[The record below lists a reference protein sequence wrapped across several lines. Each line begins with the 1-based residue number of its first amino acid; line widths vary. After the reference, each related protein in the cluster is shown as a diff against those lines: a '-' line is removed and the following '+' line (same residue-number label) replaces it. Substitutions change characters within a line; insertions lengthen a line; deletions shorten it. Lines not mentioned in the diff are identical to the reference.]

1 MANKLEIKKHE
12 LSEFNN
18 CTGNK
23 YVDNDGIQPD
33 TINFVIENSAWAQ
46 KFAEVLGTNLDSSE
60 ANNVGTAT
68 VTLVDKVID
77 GVSYKIFKFSNLKG
91 NKGDKGDTGDKGEKG
106 TEISNI
112 TSGSATTTD
121 GITKT
126 PVTVQYSDGKSTQ
139 FEVSA
144 AQGVQGIQGNPVWVR
159 YAQNNAGLGMSSTPT
174 SETKYIGFY
183 VGSTAS
189 EQGSAY
195 TWSKYVGKQPSSVV
209 IEGTN
214 FIITWDDTTTT
225 TVAIDVSQCQVATP
239 VNGIVTSVNGKD
251 GAVVVGKYEVVDGFS
266 YDEFK
271 NFKPDKSKN
280 YRLTI
285 SYSLLD
291 DDTSTDSKDIVIPTK
306 YMTGEALD
314 FFINQDRYATTGN
327 YQSCEFFGGFA
338 EDYINSGDYYIYNLY
353 FINWGNI
360 ILETRLIGTNSSPA
374 QVQFFCENVYNKK
387 TKFIFGVEVEV

>member
-18 CTGNK
+18 GTGNK

-112 TSGSATTTD
+112 TSGSATTTN

-126 PVTVQYSDGKSTQ
+126 PVTVQYSDGKSSQ
-139 FEVSA
+139 FVVSA
-144 AQGVQGIQGNPVWVR
+144 AQGVQGVGGNPVWVR
-159 YAQNNAGLGMSSTPT
+159 YAQNNAGLGMSPTPT

-214 FIITWDDTTTT
+214 FIITWDDTTST
-225 TVAIDVSQCQVATP
+225 TVAIDVSQCKVATP

-251 GAVVVGKYEVVDGFS
+251 GAVVVGKYELVDAFL
-266 YDEFK
+266 YDDFRN
-271 NFKPDKSKN
+271 NFTADESKN
-280 YRLTI
+280 YKLMIAYNVSTIPDIPKLILLPVMFLTGKELNEFK
-285 SYSLLD
+285 SGGGAVGGNPTYTCYTGSFAD
-291 DDTSTDSKDIVIPTK
+291 DSFSP
-306 YMTGEALD
+306 
-314 FFINQDRYATTGN
+314 
-327 YQSCEFFGGFA
+327 
-338 EDYINSGDYYIYNLY
+338 DYYIHSLY
-353 FINWGNI
+353 FVNFGSVF
-360 ILETRLIGTNSSPA
+360 LETRLIENGTSQS
-374 QVQFFCENVYNKK
+374 NVTVEDVSNEHNN
-387 TKFIFGVEVEV
+387 FIFSVGVEV